1 MKKGH
6 ELKIRERLSK
16 SYLQVIF
23 IASISAIVGIIALL
37 VMTRMY
43 NNALNNYGFSQG
55 DIGKAMTAFSGARN
69 EFVRQWDMDE
79 DIISDAKDTYYTRK
93 DSFQQYLDDIESS
106 MVTQAGKDAYN
117 QIVKDLDGYWDLS
130 DQLIEEGSTT
140 DQEISKK
147 SPET

>member
-55 DIGKAMTAFSGARN
+55 DIGKAMTAFSGARS
-69 EFVRQWDMDE
+69 EVRAAVVQTLE
-79 DIISDAKDTYYTRK
+79 VQ
-93 DSFQQYLDDIESS
+93 F
-106 MVTQAGKDAYN
+106 
-117 QIVKDLDGYWDLS
+117 
-130 DQLIEEGSTT
+130 
-140 DQEISKK
+140 
-147 SPET
+147 SPEWAYSTALSGGNIVLSRYVGRNTVVNVPFLSEMVENPFQISYNSIGARKRIQFRG

>member
-43 NNALNNYGFSQG
+43 NNATFILCHTNGEGREKTICRKIWKNP
-55 DIGKAMTAFSGARN
+55 ARTH
-69 EFVRQWDMDE
+69 R
-79 DIISDAKDTYYTRK
+79 II
-93 DSFQQYLDDIESS
+93 
-106 MVTQAGKDAYN
+106 
-117 QIVKDLDGYWDLS
+117 
-130 DQLIEEGSTT
+130 
-140 DQEISKK
+140 
-147 SPET
+147 

>member
-55 DIGKAMTAFSGARN
+55 DIGKAMTAFSGARS
-69 EFVRQWDMDE
+69 EVRAAVGYMDILSVMPRIR
-79 DIISDAKDTYYTRK
+79 IIREK
-93 DSFQQYLDDIESS
+93 IHSS
-106 MVTQAGKDAYN
+106 S
-117 QIVKDLDGYWDLS
+117 IL
-130 DQLIEEGSTT
+130 TT
-140 DQEISKK
+140 LKAAW
-147 SPET
+147 

>member
-69 EFVRQWDMDE
+69 EFVRQWDIWMKILSVMPRIR
-79 DIISDAKDTYYTRK
+79 IIREK
-93 DSFQQYLDDIESS
+93 IHSS
-106 MVTQAGKDAYN
+106 S
-117 QIVKDLDGYWDLS
+117 IL
-130 DQLIEEGSTT
+130 TT
-140 DQEISKK
+140 LKAAW
-147 SPET
+147 

>member
-55 DIGKAMTAFSGARN
+55 DIGKAMTAFSGARS
-69 EFVRQWDMDE
+69 EVRAAVGYMDE

-93 DSFQQYLDDIESS
+93 NYSS
-106 MVTQAGKDAYN
+106 S
-117 QIVKDLDGYWDLS
+117 IL
-130 DQLIEEGSTT
+130 TT
-140 DQEISKK
+140 LKAAW
-147 SPET
+147 

>member
-43 NNALNNYGFSQG
+43 NNALNNY
-55 DIGKAMTAFSGARN
+55 
-69 EFVRQWDMDE
+69 
-79 DIISDAKDTYYTRK
+79 
-93 DSFQQYLDDIESS
+93 DSLR
-106 MVTQAGKDAYN
+106 
-117 QIVKDLDGYWDLS
+117 
-130 DQLIEEGSTT
+130 
-140 DQEISKK
+140 EILGRR
-147 SPET
+147 

>member
-43 NNALNNYGFSQG
+43 NNALNNYGRYWEG
-55 DIGKAMTAFSGARN
+55 DDSILRCAQRGSCGSG
-69 EFVRQWDMDE
+69 
-79 DIISDAKDTYYTRK
+79 IY
-93 DSFQQYLDDIESS
+93 
-106 MVTQAGKDAYN
+106 G
-117 QIVKDLDGYWDLS
+117 
-130 DQLIEEGSTT
+130 
-140 DQEISKK
+140 
-147 SPET
+147 

>member
-43 NNALNNYGFSQG
+43 NNALRT
-55 DIGKAMTAFSGARN
+55 I
-69 EFVRQWDMDE
+69 MD
-79 DIISDAKDTYYTRK
+79 SLR
-93 DSFQQYLDDIESS
+93 
-106 MVTQAGKDAYN
+106 
-117 QIVKDLDGYWDLS
+117 
-130 DQLIEEGSTT
+130 
-140 DQEISKK
+140 EILGRR
-147 SPET
+147 

>member
-43 NNALNNYGFSQG
+43 NNARSEERRV
-55 DIGKAMTAFSGARN
+55 GKECRSR
-69 EFVRQWDMDE
+69 W
-79 DIISDAKDTYYTRK
+79 
-93 DSFQQYLDDIESS
+93 
-106 MVTQAGKDAYN
+106 
-117 QIVKDLDGYWDLS
+117 
-130 DQLIEEGSTT
+130 
-140 DQEISKK
+140 
-147 SPET
+147 SPYH

>member
-55 DIGKAMTAFSGARN
+55 DIG
-69 EFVRQWDMDE
+69 
-79 DIISDAKDTYYTRK
+79 
-93 DSFQQYLDDIESS
+93 
-106 MVTQAGKDAYN
+106 
-117 QIVKDLDGYWDLS
+117 
-130 DQLIEEGSTT
+130 
-140 DQEISKK
+140 
-147 SPET
+147 

>member
-55 DIGKAMTAFSGARN
+55 DIGKAMTHPLHGDGSYRRITKG
-69 EFVRQWDMDE
+69 W
-79 DIISDAKDTYYTRK
+79 YY
-93 DSFQQYLDDIESS
+93 L
-106 MVTQAGKDAYN
+106 
-117 QIVKDLDGYWDLS
+117 
-130 DQLIEEGSTT
+130 
-140 DQEISKK
+140 
-147 SPET
+147 

>member
-55 DIGKAMTAFSGARN
+55 DIGKA
-69 EFVRQWDMDE
+69 
-79 DIISDAKDTYYTRK
+79 
-93 DSFQQYLDDIESS
+93 L
-106 MVTQAGKDAYN
+106 
-117 QIVKDLDGYWDLS
+117 
-130 DQLIEEGSTT
+130 
-140 DQEISKK
+140 EIL
-147 SPET
+147 

>member
-43 NNALNNYGFSQG
+43 NNALNNYGFL
-55 DIGKAMTAFSGARN
+55 R
-69 EFVRQWDMDE
+69 
-79 DIISDAKDTYYTRK
+79 
-93 DSFQQYLDDIESS
+93 
-106 MVTQAGKDAYN
+106 
-117 QIVKDLDGYWDLS
+117 
-130 DQLIEEGSTT
+130 
-140 DQEISKK
+140 EILGRR
-147 SPET
+147 